1 MRLQDSGRK
10 KSRVESKKVS
20 ATQVEMVRMNT
31 LRGSRSG
38 LIAVALLALG
48 CVARPSD
55 VAGVTKSR
63 LHLLGVLGKAA
74 LEQQKPLDGVASIG
88 DFLDVVKVE
97 AEGRFEDDEAD
108 EWGRPFLIATSTSKT
123 SRGIQFLSLGRDV
136 NDGRDDL
143 RLWLFVPDIAND
155 EVVTWRSW

>member
-1 MRLQDSGRK
+1 
-10 KSRVESKKVS
+10 
-20 ATQVEMVRMNT
+20 MNT
-31 LRGSRSG
+31 LLRSRSG
-38 LIAVALLALG
+38 AIVVALLTLG

-63 LHLLGVLGKAA
+63 LHLLGLLGKAA

-88 DFLDVVKVE
+88 DFLDLMKVE

-108 EWGRPFLIATSTSKT
+108 EWGRPFLVATSTSKA

-143 RLWLFVPDIAND
+143 RLWLFVPDTGKD
-155 EVVTWRSW
+155 EVVTCRSW

>member
-1 MRLQDSGRK
+1 
-10 KSRVESKKVS
+10 
-20 ATQVEMVRMNT
+20 MNT
-31 LRGSRSG
+31 LRRRRSG
-38 LIAVALLALG
+38 AIVVALLALG

-63 LHLLGVLGKAA
+63 LHLLGLLGRSA
-74 LEQQKPLDGVASIG
+74 LEQQKPLDDVASIG
-88 DFLDVVKVE
+88 DFLDLMKVE

-108 EWGRPFLIATSTSKT
+108 EWGRPFLVASFTSKT

-143 RLWLFVPDIAND
+143 RLWLFVPDTGKEEIA
-155 EVVTWRSW
+155 TWQSW

>member
-1 MRLQDSGRK
+1 
-10 KSRVESKKVS
+10 
-20 ATQVEMVRMNT
+20 MNT
-31 LRGSRSG
+31 LRRSRSG
-38 LIAVALLALG
+38 AIVVALFALG

-63 LHLLGVLGKAA
+63 LHLLGLLGKSA

-88 DFLDVVKVE
+88 DFLDLMKVD
-97 AEGRFEDDEAD
+97 AEGRFEADEAD
-108 EWGRPFLIATSTSKT
+108 EWGRPFLVATSTSKV
-123 SRGIQFLSLGRDV
+123 SRGIQFLFLGRDV

-143 RLWLFVPDIAND
+143 RLWLFVSDTGKD